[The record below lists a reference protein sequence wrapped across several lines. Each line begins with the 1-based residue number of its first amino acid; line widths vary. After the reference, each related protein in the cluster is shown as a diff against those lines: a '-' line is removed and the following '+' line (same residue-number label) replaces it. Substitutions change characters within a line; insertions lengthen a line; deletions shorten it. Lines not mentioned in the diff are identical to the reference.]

1 MSNKTDTKIIFVGNY
16 KGGVGKTTSVL
27 NFAEHFSQ
35 EDNKNFPNRK
45 NKVLVL
51 DIDPQSSLSEILIQK
66 GSYGTLSELKE
77 NETLNYIFDLNISKI
92 EKYPNIK
99 LTFDKRI
106 IKTCDSYDF
115 IPSSLF
121 YRKNM
126 GLDALAIRMKDNI
139 QYLSILMEFIDTIKI
154 EYDYII
160 IDCPP
165 ANNLITRSAFLM
177 SDYYIIPTIL
187 DGLSANGVIHY
198 INTVNEIYDK
208 YCCSSEDALLMRHYF
223 GEKPILLGIF
233 YNLIRA
239 QVTYQDAQEDFS
251 RSLEDAGYGDVCIFK
266 CYVNNYISIARAAQN
281 GNAPIGIN
289 DFKTLAREILKK
301 L

>member
-1 MSNKTDTKIIFVGNY
+1 MIRKTDTKIIFVGNY

-27 NFAEHFSQ
+27 NFAEIFSQ
-35 EDNKNFPNRK
+35 ENNKNAPDRK
-45 NKVLVL
+45 NSVLVL
-51 DIDPQSSLSEILIQK
+51 DIDPQSSLSEILVQK
-66 GSYGTLSELKE
+66 GNYGTLSELRE

-92 EKYPNIK
+92 EKYPNIM
-99 LTFDKRI
+99 LVFDNSI
-106 IKTCDSYDF
+106 IKTCGSYDF

-139 QYLSILMEFIDTIKI
+139 QYLSILKEFIDTIKI
-154 EYDYII
+154 EYDYIF

-208 YCCSSEDALLMRHYF
+208 YCCSNEDALLTKHYF
-223 GEKPILLGIF
+223 GDKPELLGIF

-239 QVTYQDAQEDFS
+239 QVNYEFAREDFKS
-251 RSLEDAGYGDVCIFK
+251 SLEDAGYGDICIFD
-266 CYVNNYISIARAAQN
+266 YIVNNYISIARDTQN
-281 GNAPIGIN
+281 GNASISKK
-289 DFKTLAREILKK
+289 DFKNLAKEILRKI
-301 L
+301 